1 MVVKRQIIVGIL
13 LIAAASTF
21 FLWGDSGTPVT
32 APIILTGGDA
42 ETGFCK
48 AWQLLSVVIWLS
60 VARVRDALGH
70 PLNFPLPDL
79 QLQAGC

>member
-32 APIILTGGDA
+32 APIILMAVG
-42 ETGFCK
+42 
-48 AWQLLSVVIWLS
+48 L
-60 VARVRDALGH
+60 ALIISSRRGR
-70 PLNFPLPDL
+70 
-79 QLQAGC
+79 